1 VWAVAQYGSPSG
13 AGHGHCELQPLVRW
27 DQLQPP
33 LPGTPTQ
40 SQPVWQSTPAGVVV
54 VLQSHVVVD
63 VEDVVTQSGGVL
75 TSSAQLV
82 NVHSPSASPHCC
94 GYRHWQPAVVVVV
107 LLVVL
112 VVSQEHSVVVV
123 VLVLLVVDVVE
134 PPPDVVVVLVV
145 DVLVLVVV
153 GAQPL
158 VSRTHSLS
166 DTDQIHLQDPPHGEP
181 AVVVVVLVDVVSGS
195 NSALTTHLPS
205 AFSSAVSSGPA
216 GTSAS
221 GLALCQVIF
230 TGLPSA

>member
-1 VWAVAQYGSPSG
+1 MWAVAQYGSPVG
-13 AGHGHCELQPLVRW
+13 AGHGHSELQPLVTW
-27 DQLQPP
+27 DQRQPP

-40 SQPVWQSTPAGVVV
+40 LQPVWQSTPAGVVV

-63 VEDVVTQSGGVL
+63 VEDVVTQSGGAL
-75 TSSAQLV
+75 TWMLQPV

-94 GYRHWQPAVVVVV
+94 GYRHWQLGVVVVV
-107 LLVVL
+107 LVL

-123 VLVLLVVDVVE
+123 VLVLLVVEEVE
-134 PPPDVVVVLVV
+134 LPPEVVVVLVV
-145 DVLVLVVV
+145 VVLVLVVV

-181 AVVVVVLVDVVSGS
+181 AVVVVVLVEVVSGS
-195 NSALTTHLPS
+195 SSELTTHRPS
-205 AFSSAVSSGPA
+205 AFSSAVSSVPA

-221 GLALCQVIF
+221 GLALCQVIL